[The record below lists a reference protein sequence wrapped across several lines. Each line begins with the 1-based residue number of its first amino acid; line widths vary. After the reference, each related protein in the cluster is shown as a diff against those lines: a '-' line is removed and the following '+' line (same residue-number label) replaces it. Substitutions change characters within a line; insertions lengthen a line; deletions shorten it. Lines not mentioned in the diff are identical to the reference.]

1 MSRGIRL
8 PTLHPMPRDIDQYW
22 TCYQACLPEPA
33 AREYEEKLAASLTR
47 TDGRAYSRSTI
58 RRLISNLT
66 GKGFVRVR
74 GGGVLPPDG
83 VPRLWDGR
91 WDEKEDG
98 FPTYI
103 GMTML
108 KWGRLFP
115 DGLALAHDLLTELAI
130 RPDNDSPSSLWRAL
144 SDPRS
149 GSGRYDGGDSYG
161 RRTVGE
167 TLRLLEFAGWI
178 DRAGGKARIT
188 KVGRNRRQDL
198 RDRDVFHRIRWL
210 FGRVN
215 PVATGVLDAAE
226 KIALTKAVMYRES
239 GGKGKRSPI
248 QAAHDA
254 LFRHPYGRALRP
266 KIERQIDTGRQALE
280 ELRDEIRAL
289 SASVGRRVRRIRSEE
304 KLERIRDALREG
316 REERALLILDSS
328 GAGLSRRTLGKLKHA
343 GPDFSLADRITP
355 HEWQSRAL
363 AEWLGRGTRGILE
376 VVTGA
381 GKTVFALMAI
391 ARLIEDEADLRVS
404 VVVPTK
410 VLMYQWTTELVRL
423 LGVPPTLIG
432 LRGDGHRESF
442 RDGKRT
448 VVNVIN
454 SAVLGDQLRKD
465 IDRLPRLTPHLLI
478 ADECH
483 RYRGREFRRVFD
495 CRFDHSLG
503 LSATPGDPTTG
514 VGRGRDGV
522 DHGDDPV
529 SRLGSRFYGYSY
541 QEALSDRVIQPF
553 TVCYV
558 GVELTTDERQ
568 AYETD
573 TKRIRRALRTI
584 RRRYGPRLDA
594 MRGPFYAR
602 LHSIINSDESPDPA
616 IHRYFEAVRER
627 KALVYA
633 ARNRKGAYLDIISKH
648 TVEKGERQDR
658 VIVFHERIGDLEQV
672 VAPMDRR
679 GSGKTTEVDRLL
691 EDLFFKSAFRPVMYH
706 SGQSSGIWNE
716 TSMDFFRSGL
726 ANVMLSVRALVEGVD
741 VPAANVGIIRASSS
755 SVRQRIQTTGRIL
768 RRAGGK
774 DGAARLYVIYVRDTT
789 DERIFSEVNWSEELG
804 SSAVRSVHW
813 YPPTG
818 RREVTG
824 VWDDQEG
831 ALPDVSAEWVDEQL
845 PEFDVGDL
853 KPGDLYPG
861 MYAGEEYHVDA
872 GGRPFRNTRRGRQ
885 FMTNAEVR
893 SAAELIFRLKRG
905 GKFVV
910 SPDNHMVTRVNGDLV
925 FLGVLDGKPEFETHS
940 ASQYGLPDAEPP
952 TFEALFG

>member
-8 PTLHPMPRDIDQYW
+8 PTLYPMPRDIDQYW
-22 TCYQACLPEPA
+22 ICYRACLREPTA
-33 AREYEEKLAASLTR
+33 KEYEEKLAASLTR
-47 TDGRAYSRSTI
+47 KDGRTYSRSMI
-58 RRLISNLT
+58 KKLVSNLT

-74 GGGVLPPDG
+74 GGGILPPDR

-91 WDEKEDG
+91 WNEKEDG

-115 DGLALAHDLLTELAI
+115 DGLALAYDLLTELAI
-130 RPDNDSPSSLWRAL
+130 RPSNDSPPSLLQAL
-144 SDPRS
+144 SSSGS
-149 GSGRYDGGDSYG
+149 GSGRYDSSDSYG
-161 RRTVGE
+161 HRTVRE

-178 DRAGGKARIT
+178 DRVGGKARIT
-188 KVGRNRRQDL
+188 KVGRNRRSNL
-198 RDRDVFHRIRWL
+198 RDRDVFHRITWL
-210 FGRVN
+210 FGRVD
-215 PVATGVLDAAE
+215 PVATGVFDNAE

-254 LFRHPYGRALRP
+254 LFLHRYGKALKP
-266 KIERQIDTGRQALE
+266 EIERQIDTGKQALE
-280 ELRDEIRAL
+280 ELRDEIRSL
-289 SASVGRRVRRIRSEE
+289 SATVGRRVRRIRSEQ

-316 REERALLILDSS
+316 REDRALLILDSS
-328 GAGLSRRTLGKLKHA
+328 GAGLSRRALGKLKHD
-343 GPDFSLADRITP
+343 GSDFSLADRIIP
-355 HEWQSRAL
+355 HDWQSRAL
-363 AEWLGRGTRGILE
+363 AEWLERSTHGILE

-391 ARLIEDEADLRVS
+391 ARLIEDEGDLRVS

-410 VLMYQWTTELVRL
+410 VLMYQWTTELVRV

-442 RDGKRT
+442 QDGKQI

-454 SAVLGDQLRKD
+454 SAVLGDHLRED
-465 IDRLPRLTPHLLI
+465 VDQLPRSTPHLLI

-483 RYRGREFRRVFD
+483 RYRGPEFQRVFD

-503 LSATPGDPTTG
+503 LSATPGDPTAADS
-514 VGRGRDGV
+514 RDEI
-522 DHGDDPV
+522 DHSADPV
-529 SRLGSRFYGYSY
+529 TRLGSRSYRYSY
-541 QEALSDRVIQPF
+541 REALSDRVIQPF

-558 GVELTTDERQ
+558 GVELTDEERQ
-568 AYETD
+568 TYETH

-584 RRRYGPRLDA
+584 RQRYGPRLDA
-594 MRGPFYAR
+594 MQGPFYAR
-602 LHSIINSDESPDPA
+602 LNSIVNSDEFPDPA
-616 IHRYFEAVRER
+616 VHRYFEAVRER

-648 TVEKGERQDR
+648 TVKKGNRQDR

-691 EDLFFKSAFRPVMYH
+691 EDLFFKPAFRPVMYH
-706 SGQSSGIWNE
+706 SGQRSGIWNE
-716 TSMDFFRSGL
+716 TSMDFFRSGV

-789 DERIFSEVNWSEELG
+789 DERIFREVNWSEELG
-804 SSAVRSVHW
+804 SCAVRSVHW

-818 RREVTG
+818 RGEVTG
-824 VWDDQEG
+824 AWEDQAG
-831 ALPDVSAEWVDEQL
+831 ALPDTIPEWVDEQL

-853 KPGDLYPG
+853 EPGDLYPG
-861 MYAGEEYHVDA
+861 KYAGVEYHVDA
-872 GGRPFRNTRRGRQ
+872 SGRPFRNTRRGRQ
-885 FMTNAEVR
+885 FMTNADIR
-893 SAAELIFRLKRG
+893 SAADLVFRLKRG

-910 SPDNHMVTRVNGDLV
+910 SPDNHLITRVNGDLI
-925 FLGVLDGKPEFETHS
+925 FLGVLHGKPEFEAPAT
-940 ASQYGLPDAEPP
+940 SQYGLPDGAPP
-952 TFEALFG
+952 TFDALFG